1 MTLEQTRDFVTN
13 MLEARSHILQNPEYG
28 GTEIDFWAD
37 RIKDFIDAT
46 LLAQHAV
53 AEPVDMLTELDHVKY
68 TGPAGKIMQPK
79 TRLFKCPSCGKEFRD
94 IAHAP
99 NGILCPD
106 CPPAHAAEQPKLLTE
121 AQVREAW
128 NSIPGEEPSMKP
140 YYFKELAE
148 RLNTLLA
155 ASVATPPQQVQPT
168 REILA
173 KVIAGPAY
181 PDSYNWEAA
190 DRVLEL
196 FGIHNC
202 PTGDHA
208 DCTPMYIR
216 AAGEPPLAPGEQT
229 SPKEE
234 E

>member
-106 CPPAHAAEQPKLLTE
+106 CPPVPAAEQPKLTPSVWTITE
-121 AQVREAW
+121 
-128 NSIPGEEPSMKP
+128 
-140 YYFKELAE
+140 
-148 RLNTLLA
+148 
-155 ASVATPPQQVQPT
+155 
-168 REILA
+168 
-173 KVIAGPAY
+173 
-181 PDSYNWEAA
+181 EAA
-190 DRVLEL
+190 KHSHFCYHKDSDEWK
-196 FGIHNC
+196 C
-202 PTGDHA
+202 S
-208 DCTPMYIR
+208 C
-216 AAGEPPLAPGEQT
+216 GETLSKYVIPYDERRKLNSLDSEMGFVRFN
-229 SPKEE
+229 
-234 E
+234 